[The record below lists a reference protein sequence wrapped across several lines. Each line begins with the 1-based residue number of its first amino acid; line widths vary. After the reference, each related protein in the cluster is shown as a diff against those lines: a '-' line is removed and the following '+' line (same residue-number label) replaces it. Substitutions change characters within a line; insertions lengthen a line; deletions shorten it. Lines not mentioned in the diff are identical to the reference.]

1 MIKAT
6 AGGGGRGI
14 RAVHSASELEEHYRR
29 ATSEAAKS
37 FGDGTVFLEKLMGG
51 ARHIEVQVIA
61 DQHGNV
67 WSAGVRDCSI
77 QRRNQKLIEESS
89 SPVLT
94 PEQETFIGEAAARL
108 CRIAGY
114 RNAGTVEF
122 LFDPADGRF
131 AFMEVNARLQVEHP
145 VTEASTGLDLVKLQ
159 LAVARGERLQGAPP
173 PSRGTAIEVRLN
185 AEDPDR
191 DFAPAPGRVE
201 LLRLPTGAGIRVD
214 TGVEQGDVIPAEF
227 DSMIAKIIVC
237 GRDRAEALARLRRA
251 LSELA
256 VVISG
261 GTTNRSFLLDLLSLP
276 PVVRLG
282 TATSARGARPGG
294 GGGGRLLGGGQTRAT
309 RLHGLG
315 GARPTDTA

>member
-1 MIKAT
+1 
-6 AGGGGRGI
+6 
-14 RAVHSASELEEHYRR
+14 
-29 ATSEAAKS
+29 
-37 FGDGTVFLEKLMGG
+37 MGG

-145 VTEASTGLDLVKLQ
+145 VTEASTGLDLVKPRHR
-159 LAVARGERLQGAPP
+159 AASNCCA
-173 PSRGTAIEVRLN
+173 SRR
-185 AEDPDR
+185 
-191 DFAPAPGRVE
+191 APGSAWTPASSRV
-201 LLRLPTGAGIRVD
+201 T
-214 TGVEQGDVIPAEF
+214 
-227 DSMIAKIIVC
+227 
-237 GRDRAEALARLRRA
+237 
-251 LSELA
+251 
-256 VVISG
+256 
-261 GTTNRSFLLDLLSLP
+261 
-276 PVVRLG
+276 
-282 TATSARGARPGG
+282 
-294 GGGGRLLGGGQTRAT
+294 
-309 RLHGLG
+309 
-315 GARPTDTA
+315 